1 LRATTQEIMRVL
13 IVEDEIDARKV
24 LVYLLKFLF
33 PDMQIVGETGSV
45 KKAKALINK
54 LQPDVVFLDVRL
66 EDGSGLDILN
76 NNSTFELN
84 VIFTTAYSDFA
95 LNAIKFNAIDYLLK
109 PINPSE
115 LKIAVE
121 KVKKIKEKE
130 IELKKLKTVV
140 EKNLDFRITIKTA
153 EQTFVVPVSDIVR
166 LEADGSYT
174 TLITT
179 ENKIIASKNI
189 KYFQDILPEEFFL
202 RTHQSHLVNK
212 KCIIKINKNGSLLL
226 ANNDEVPISYR
237 KKSIVR
243 KLLNNKI

>member
-1 LRATTQEIMRVL
+1 MKVL
-13 IVEDEIDARKV
+13 IIEDEIDARKV

-33 PDMQIVGETGSV
+33 PDLQIVGETGSV
-45 KKAKALINK
+45 KEAETLIK
-54 LQPDVVFLDVRL
+54 TLRPDVVFLDVRL
-66 EDGSGLDILN
+66 EDGSGFDILN
-76 NNSTFELN
+76 NCSSFDFNI
-84 VIFTTAYSDFA
+84 IFTTAYSDFA

-109 PINPSE
+109 PIDPTE

-130 IELKKLKTVV
+130 IELKKLKNVV

-153 EQTFVVPVSDIVR
+153 EQTFVVPVSSIIR

-189 KYFQDILPEEFFL
+189 KYFQDILPKEFFL

-212 KCIIKINKNGSLLL
+212 NSIVRINKNGSLLL
-226 ANNDEVPISYR
+226 INNEEVPISYR

-243 KLLNNKI
+243 RLLNNKI